1 MGIILSLTSH
11 WNGKHI
17 CIKINAE
24 NKQCVTNATFRAFS
38 FTHSKDDKMQDIETI
53 HRERAWMTQ
62 SIKSL
67 SNNFS

>member
-38 FTHSKDDKMQDIETI
+38 FTHPKEDKVQDIETI
-53 HRERAWMTQ
+53 HR
-62 SIKSL
+62 
-67 SNNFS
+67 